1 MACFF
6 LTEPF
11 IYEEDIWQVMSFK
24 EGLNNKIM
32 QKTSEQLGQM
42 LRRYSKVFAIRFD
55 LRFCLETY
63 NNKMIS
69 KFRDRLNR
77 RLSKKYKCDIGYVW
91 VREQTESAETSHYH
105 YVIFLNGHKT
115 WKSFGFGK
123 IIDSVCD
130 SLNHFSPYYPK
141 NNGYMI
147 KRDDSKSIQRVIYR
161 LSYLAKNESKGNRPR
176 GVSDYG
182 TSRLKSMRANRLNA

>member
-6 LTEPF
+6 HTKPF
-11 IYEEDIWQVMSFK
+11 IYEENIWQVMAFK

-32 QKTSEQLGQM
+32 NKTFDQLFQM
-42 LRRYSKVFAIRFD
+42 LRRDSKVFAIRFD
-55 LRFCLETY
+55 LRFCLEIY

-91 VREQTESAETSHYH
+91 VREQTESAEAAHYH

-115 WKSFGFGK
+115 WKAFGFGK

-147 KRDDSKSIQRVIYR
+147 KRGDSKSIQRVIYR

-176 GVSDYG
+176 GVSDYQ
-182 TSRLKSMRANRLNA
+182 TSRLKDI

>member
-32 QKTSEQLGQM
+32 QKTSDQLSQM
-42 LRRYSKVFAIRFD
+42 LKRYSKVFAIRFD

>member
-6 LTEPF
+6 RTEPF
-11 IYEEDIWQVMSFK
+11 IYEEDIWQVMSLK
-24 EGLNNKIM
+24 EGRNKKIM
-32 QKTSEQLGQM
+32 VKIFDQLFQM

-91 VREQTESAETSHYH
+91 VREQTESAETAHYH

-147 KRDDSKSIQRVIYR
+147 KRDDSKSMQRVIYR

-176 GVSDYG
+176 GVSNYG
-182 TSRLKSMRANRLNA
+182 TSRLKNL

>member
-6 LTEPF
+6 RTEPF

-32 QKTSEQLGQM
+32 QKTFDQLTQM

-115 WKSFGFGK
+115 WKSFGFAK

-182 TSRLKSMRANRLNA
+182 TSRLKAPDSQ

>member
-6 LTEPF
+6 RTEPF

-24 EGLNNKIM
+24 EGRNKKIM
-32 QKTSEQLGQM
+32 VKIFDQLFQM

-105 YVIFLNGHKT
+105 YVLFLNGHKT

-130 SLNHFSPYYPK
+130 SLNHFSSYYPK

-182 TSRLKSMRANRLNA
+182 TSRLKSIESQ